1 MFYDTLIIISKIFLI
16 IIPLLIFV
24 ALLTYIERK
33 VIAGMQLRRGPN
45 VVGPLGLLQPV
56 ADGIKLL
63 TKEIIIPYGSDKYLF
78 LIAPIITF
86 VLSLIGWAVIPF
98 DKGVVLSNINVGV
111 LYLFAVS
118 SLSVYGIIM
127 AGWASNSKYAFLGAM
142 RSTAQM
148 ISYEVSIGLIIISV
162 LLSAGSLNLTEI
174 VLAQK
179 NLWYFIPH
187 FPMMVIF
194 FISTLAETNR
204 APFDL
209 PEAESE
215 LVSGYHVEYS
225 SFPFALFFLGEYA
238 NIVLMSAM
246 TTIFFF
252 GGWLPPFDLE
262 LFYYVPGYI
271 WFFLKVSFFV
281 FLFFWIRATLPRFR
295 YDQLMRLGWKVF
307 LPLSLLWLFLTSTF
321 LVFFKYV

>member
-1 MFYDTLIIISKIFLI
+1 MFYDTIIIILKIALIIF
-16 IIPLLIFV
+16 PLLIFV

-33 VIAGMQLRRGPN
+33 VIAAMQLRKGPN
-45 VVGPLGLLQPV
+45 VVGPLGLFQPI

-63 TKEIIIPYGSDKYLF
+63 TKEIIIPYGSDKYVF
-78 LIAPIITF
+78 LIAPVITF
-86 VLSLIGWAVIPF
+86 VLSLVGWAVIPF
-98 DKGVVLSNINVGV
+98 DKGIVLSNINVGV

-118 SLSVYGIIM
+118 SLSVYGVIM

-162 LLSAGSLNLTEI
+162 LLSAGSLNLSEI
-174 VLAQK
+174 ILAQK

-209 PEAESE
+209 PEAEAE

-225 SFPFALFFLGEYA
+225 SFPFE
-238 NIVLMSAM
+238 IKPS
-246 TTIFFF
+246 
-252 GGWLPPFDLE
+252 
-262 LFYYVPGYI
+262 
-271 WFFLKVSFFV
+271 
-281 FLFFWIRATLPRFR
+281 R
-295 YDQLMRLGWKVF
+295 
-307 LPLSLLWLFLTSTF
+307 
-321 LVFFKYV
+321 

>member
-1 MFYDTLIIISKIFLI
+1 MIYDTLIIISKIFLI

-45 VVGPLGLLQPV
+45 VVGPLGLFQPI

-98 DKGVVLSNINVGV
+98 DKDVVLSNINVGV

-179 NLWYFIPH
+179 IYGILYL
-187 FPMMVIF
+187 IF
-194 FISTLAETNR
+194 
-204 APFDL
+204 
-209 PEAESE
+209 
-215 LVSGYHVEYS
+215 
-225 SFPFALFFLGEYA
+225 
-238 NIVLMSAM
+238 
-246 TTIFFF
+246 
-252 GGWLPPFDLE
+252 
-262 LFYYVPGYI
+262 
-271 WFFLKVSFFV
+271 
-281 FLFFWIRATLPRFR
+281 
-295 YDQLMRLGWKVF
+295 Q
-307 LPLSLLWLFLTSTF
+307 
-321 LVFFKYV
+321 